1 MDVSDIYFEDLTHWQ
16 LSWYQD
22 WYGPVTECDEETVL
36 VRPFLKTIS
45 EFCPSGRPLS
55 HTMAGPGYGEHPTS
69 FSYLADTI
77 DCRAVRGV
85 RTSDGDGRVS
95 IEWKDYEDRIVAL
108 DRYQYDSL
116 SVACGDTLA
125 RTLYRYDWRGN
136 LTQVITPEGNSYH
149 YTYDALSRVISKTIP
164 GREPETYT
172 YDALDRMVTS
182 QDGNQRD
189 NGIKIHYSYDEIGRL
204 LSKEVVKNGE
214 SRPMVTYS
222 YDRTTGL
229 KSSETA
235 YLVIDDGLVHE
246 EGNLSRFFTYDDEER
261 LSSMREVEYE
271 NYYSFD
277 IEFGY
282 DLAGNEVSR
291 REEIVTW
298 DATTIIQ
305 TSRSYDS
312 RSRLTGEAVSVN
324 GVQKS
329 SVTIAYDELGR
340 PISAAQRALQL

>member
-1 MDVSDIYFEDLTHWQ
+1 MASEVIGHD
-16 LSWYQD
+16 
-22 WYGPVTECDEETVL
+22 PEE
-36 VRPFLKTIS
+36 S
-45 EFCPSGRPLS
+45 ADNSS
-55 HTMAGPGYGEHPTS
+55 ASAGEM
-69 FSYLADTI
+69 
-77 DCRAVRGV
+77 
-85 RTSDGDGRVS
+85 
-95 IEWKDYEDRIVAL
+95 E
-108 DRYQYDSL
+108 
-116 SVACGDTLA
+116 
-125 RTLYRYDWRGN
+125 
-136 LTQVITPEGNSYH
+136 
-149 YTYDALSRVISKTIP
+149 
-164 GREPETYT
+164 
-172 YDALDRMVTS
+172 
-182 QDGNQRD
+182 
-189 NGIKIHYSYDEIGRL
+189 RL

-214 SRPMVTYS
+214 SRPMVTYN
-222 YDRTTGL
+222 YNRTTGL
-229 KSSETA
+229 KSSEAA

-246 EGNLSRFFTYDDEER
+246 EVNLSRSFTYDDEER
-261 LSSMREVEYE
+261 LSSMSEVEYE
-271 NYYSFD
+271 NNYSLD